1 MAKPKL
7 TARWTAAALA
17 ATLFAGAALVGC
29 RNRGSSDSTTASVS
43 RSLGAPTPVPTGATK
58 LTSGPAP
65 LNYMLGS
72 GGDIRVVDLDTGLN
86 IASTNA
92 PPQSVITVQE
102 TTGVSVANKT
112 VTPGP
117 LPKGHRYEI
126 WLDRK

>member
-1 MAKPKL
+1 MTRPNS
-7 TARWTAAALA
+7 TARYTA
-17 ATLFAGAALVGC
+17 ATLATLLAAAAMVGC
-29 RNRGSSDSTTASVS
+29 RNRGSSDTTTSNVS
-43 RSLGAPTPVPTGATK
+43 RSLGAPTPTPAGATK

-86 IASTNA
+86 IASTRA
-92 PPQSVITVQE
+92 PQQAVITVQE
-102 TTGVSVANKT
+102 TTGVSVANNV